1 MLSSAEEMAL
11 EEGRQAEYAA
21 RYEAYGNDCC
31 SSGERAEEVERE
43 VRLAAAEPGSDGREM
58 DDEEE
63 VEQIDVER
71 AHAYILQT
79 PPHDGVPAEVDGI
92 VPEEENDGGHQ
103 AVHGYR
109 ARQIGPLFAKL
120 VPAEMLAQHQYGDK
134 EDEGRK
140 PRGVKQPL
148 HAMPI
153 ATYEVACQKEVEEDD
168 GLAEAGPLQPGLFLI
183 VEP

>member
-43 VRLAAAEPGSDGREM
+43 VRLAVAEPRPNGREM

-79 PPHDGVPAEVDGI
+79 PPHDGVPAEAFGI
-92 VPEEENDGGHQ
+92 VPEEEDDGGHQ
-103 AVHGYR
+103 AVHRYR
-109 ARQIGPLFAKL
+109 AWQVCPLLAEF
-120 VPAEMLAQHQYGDK
+120 VPAEVLAKHQYGDK
-134 EDEGRK
+134 EDERWE
-140 PRGVKQPL
+140 PRGVKQSF
-148 HAMPI
+148 HAVPM
-153 ATYEVACQKEVEEDD
+153 AAH
-168 GLAEAGPLQPGLFLI
+168 
-183 VEP
+183 